1 MSSYLKILLIVISIL
16 TQFFVFRKIR
26 KAQLQIE
33 DAIFWLLVSAG
44 LVFISIFPYSVIMIS
59 ELIGIESPAN
69 FVFLS
74 IIFILL
80 IKVFIMSIKM
90 SQLEHKLR
98 TITQE
103 IAITKKDL
111 NL

>member
-1 MSSYLKILLIVISIL
+1 MLYL
-16 TQFFVFRKIR
+16 
-26 KAQLQIE
+26 
-33 DAIFWLLVSAG
+33 SAG